1 MSPAG
6 LTEAGPIYLNGRFL
20 TQAMTGVQR
29 FATELAAAMDQ
40 LALTGEL
47 PAAQILAPRG
57 ANRGVVGGE
66 APAYRR
72 LVLRR
77 VGRLHGQAWEQAE
90 LPFHA
95 RGGTLVSLGNTAPV
109 LAGRRQVVVIHD
121 AGVFDTP
128 ETYSPRFRAWYKT
141 LWRTLVRSRALIATV
156 SEFSRGRIAARLG
169 IAPHRIRLMREGAD
183 HIHRIAA
190 DRGVLARHGLQP
202 RRFALVVGSRVAHKN
217 LAALGSAAKLLAD
230 RGMVLAMAGSID
242 PVVFQTGSAGPDGPV
257 RALGRVDDAELR
269 ALYEAAACLLFPSRY
284 EGFGL
289 PPVEAIACGCPVLAS
304 GAGAVEEICGDA
316 ALYFDTTRPA
326 SIAETIG
333 RLLDTP
339 GLADDLRA
347 RGARRIAPLSWA
359 NAARDLS
366 GIIRLAAEEGPR
378 QS

>member
-1 MSPAG
+1 
-6 LTEAGPIYLNGRFL
+6 L
-20 TQAMTGVQR
+20 
-29 FATELAAAMDQ
+29 
-40 LALTGEL
+40 
-47 PAAQILAPRG
+47 
-57 ANRGVVGGE
+57 
-66 APAYRR
+66 
-72 LVLRR
+72 LRR
-77 VGRLHGQAWEQAE
+77 VGRLRGQAWEQAE
-90 LPFHA
+90 LPFYA

-141 LWRTLVRSRALIATV
+141 LWRTLAHSSALIATV

-169 IAPHRIRLMREGAD
+169 IAPQRIRLMREGAD

-190 DRGVLARHGLQP
+190 DHGILARHGLEP
-202 RRFALVVGSRVAHKN
+202 GRFALVVGSRVAHKN
-217 LAALGSAAKLLAD
+217 LAALGGAANLLAQ

-257 RALGRVDDAELR
+257 RALGRVDDAGLR
-269 ALYEAAACLLFPSRY
+269 ALYESAACLLFPSRY

-289 PPVEAIACGCPVLAS
+289 PPVEAIACHCPVLAS

-316 ALYFDTTRPA
+316 ALYFDTTKPA
-326 SIAETIG
+326 SIAAAIG

-339 GLADDLRA
+339 GLADELRA
-347 RGARRIAPLSWA
+347 RGARRIVPLSWA
-359 NAARDLS
+359 NAARDLT
-366 GIIRLAAEEGPR
+366 GIISLAAEEGPV